1 MKPTQMSGLNGNIV
15 LMHKHLFC
23 FGYSY
28 SAQALVAHIKKQDAG
43 LNARRQTNWQ
53 VSATYRTPE
62 KKAMLEA
69 DGVRAIYMPDGAD
82 LDAQALEGVT
92 HILLSAPPD
101 AQGMDPVLA
110 PAHQAF
116 VQNATHFEWVGYL
129 STTGVY
135 GDHDG
140 AWIDEDTPY
149 GLVGARGL
157 RRRQAEAAWAET
169 VLPMH
174 YFRLAGIYGPGRN
187 MLESLKAG
195 KARRIHK
202 PGQVFSRIHVADIAQ
217 ILWASMNQP
226 NPGRAYSVC
235 DDEPAPPQD
244 VVAYA
249 ARLLGVEPP
258 PMIDFE
264 QADLSPMA
272 RSFYGENK
280 RILNDRIKQ
289 ELGVQL
295 YYPTYRDGLDALFK
309 EISDAL

>member
-1 MKPTQMSGLNGNIV
+1 MT
-15 LMHKHLFC
+15 HKHLFC

-28 SAQALVAHIKKQDAG
+28 SAQALVAHMQKQGADG
-43 LNARRQTNWQ
+43 QDNCQVSWQ

-69 DGVRAIYMPDGAD
+69 DGVQAVYMPDGAD
-82 LDAQALEGVT
+82 LDAPALAGVT

-101 AQGMDPVLA
+101 TQGMDPVLA
-110 PAHQAF
+110 PAHQAL
-116 VQNATHFEWVGYL
+116 VQNAAHFEWVGYL

-157 RRRQAEAAWAET
+157 RRRQAEAAWAQT
-169 VLPMH
+169 ALPMH

-226 NPGRAYSVC
+226 NAGRAYSVC

-244 VVAYA
+244 VVVYA
-249 ARLLGVEPP
+249 AELLGLEPP
-258 PMIDFE
+258 PLIDFE

-272 RSFYGENK
+272 KSFYGENK
-280 RILNDRIKQ
+280 RIRNDRIKR

-295 YYPTYRDGLDALFK
+295 YYPTYRDGLNALYK
-309 EISDAL
+309 EISTAS